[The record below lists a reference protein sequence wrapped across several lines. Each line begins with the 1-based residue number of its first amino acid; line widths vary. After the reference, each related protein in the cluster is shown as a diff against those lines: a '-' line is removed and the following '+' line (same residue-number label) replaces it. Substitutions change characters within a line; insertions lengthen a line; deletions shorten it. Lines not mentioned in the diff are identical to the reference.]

1 MTLIPPTISQPGAVI
16 IDATVA
22 VAISAKEA
30 GREQRAVAEM
40 SRYSANGCQFYAP
53 GVLASETLYVLCG
66 KQQSGALTAAEYA
79 QAITNLENFMRGI
92 RPPPSGEAALIG
104 RAVAIRS
111 GYGCSRSADSIYL
124 ALAEELA
131 QTRITYLLTL
141 DTGIPNQ
148 AARNAPTV
156 NVHLL

>member
-1 MTLIPPTISQPGAVI
+1 MTSTPVTINPAGAVV

-30 GREQRAVAEM
+30 GREQRAIVEL

-66 KQQSGALTAAEYA
+66 KEQSGALTVAEYA
-79 QAITNLENFMRGI
+79 QAITDLENLMRGI
-92 RPPPSGEAALIG
+92 LPPPNGEAALIS
-104 RAVAIRS
+104 RAVAIRN

-131 QTRITYLLTL
+131 RARTTYLLTL

-148 AARNAPTV
+148 VARNAPTV